1 MADEQFGFIGL
12 GNMGQPMA
20 RHVKEAGHDLIVH
33 DLAGT
38 ADRAPTG
45 ASIAQSNSEVA
56 RRCSIIALSLPTV
69 DANRAVVR
77 EMAEAA
83 KPGSIIIDTCTIGP
97 AAAAEN
103 AAMLQ
108 AAGIGYVDAPVSG
121 LKARA
126 EEGTLASMIAGSEAD
141 IARAR
146 PLIESYSRV
155 VFVVGSRPGQG
166 QRMKVV
172 NNAIYISTLVT
183 VSEALSYGEHGDLD
197 LATMLEVINASS
209 GQCLTTQ
216 QVFPTYMM
224 SDPPGISGAEALVL
238 KKDLS
243 LFVDG
248 AAKEGTPNA
257 AIAKAF
263 ETIAAF
269 SDDDPRQDKAEIYR
283 FIRGGK

>member
-1 MADEQFGFIGL
+1 MAEEQFGFIGL

-20 RHVKEAGHDLIVH
+20 RHVREAGHEVIVH

-38 ADRAPTG
+38 ADRAPAG
-45 ASIAQSNSEVA
+45 AGIAQSNGEVA
-56 RRCSIIALSLPTV
+56 RRCSVVALSLPTV
-69 DANRAVVR
+69 DANRAVVQ
-77 EMAEAA
+77 ELVEAGNS
-83 KPGSIIIDTCTIGP
+83 GSVVIDTCTIGP
-97 AAAAEN
+97 AAAKEN
-103 AAMLQ
+103 AEKLA
-108 AAGIGYVDAPVSG
+108 AAGIRYIDAPVSG

-126 EEGTLASMIAGSEAD
+126 EDGTLASMVSGPEED
-141 IARAR
+141 VARAR

-155 VFVVGSRPGQG
+155 VFVVGPNPGQG

-183 VSEALSYGEHGDLD
+183 VSEALSYGENGDLD
-197 LATMLEVINASS
+197 LAKMLEVINASS

-224 SDPPGISGAEALVL
+224 TDPPGVSGAEALVL
-238 KKDLS
+238 HKDLK

-248 AAKEGTPNA
+248 AADEQTPNA

-263 ETIAAF
+263 ETITAF
-269 SDDDPRQDKAEIYR
+269 SDNDPVQDKAYIYR
-283 FIRGGK
+283 FIKDLA

>member
-38 ADRAPTG
+38 ADRAPAG
-45 ASIAQSNSEVA
+45 ATVAQSNSEVA

-69 DANRAVVR
+69 DANRGVVR

-103 AAMLQ
+103 AAMLE
-108 AAGIGYVDAPVSG
+108 AAGIRYVDAPVSG

-155 VFVVGSRPGQG
+155 VFVVGSQPGQG

-248 AAKEGTPNA
+248 AAREGTPNA

-283 FIRGGK
+283 FIRGGN

>member
-45 ASIAQSNSEVA
+45 AGIAQSNSEIG

-77 EMAEAA
+77 EMAESA

-126 EEGTLASMIAGSEAD
+126 DEGTLASMIAGSEAD